1 LPNGKDRA
9 VVSPEA
15 LLRSPW
21 RGRLAG
27 WLNVRLPIPIAAF
40 RAQDRLSQLS
50 AKSGRYGPLSEARE
64 LGVTFNPELLKG
76 RAEEG
81 RPQRPRRA
89 RIAAAIQFSFVGAL
103 GGGSH
108 R

>member
-1 LPNGKDRA
+1 MSAMTARVSEFCA
-9 VVSPEA
+9 V
-15 LLRSPW
+15 
-21 RGRLAG
+21 
-27 WLNVRLPIPIAAF
+27 
-40 RAQDRLSQLS
+40 QQLGVS

-81 RPQRPRRA
+81 RPQCSRRA
-89 RIAAAIQFSFVGAL
+89 RIATAIQFSFVGAL